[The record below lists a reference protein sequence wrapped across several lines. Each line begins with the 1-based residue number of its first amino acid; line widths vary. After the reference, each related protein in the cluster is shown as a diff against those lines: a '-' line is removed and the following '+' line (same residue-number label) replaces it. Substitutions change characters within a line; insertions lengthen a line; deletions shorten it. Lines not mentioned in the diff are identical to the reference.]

1 MEIPESK
8 RAFGLNGLL
17 RLVQPSSPP
26 ASIATRDGASLFAP
40 GRRFD
45 ASCPEMMDRPGMDR
59 ALLRDELQTLEYF
72 NRQAGGHW
80 LVLRYVKQ
88 FMASHQRASLNI
100 LDLGTGAADIPRAL
114 VAWARQSRRTIHI
127 TAVDGNPDILHVAQ
141 ESCHGWPEIRFECH
155 DLRTLPFAPES
166 FDLVLCSLT
175 LHHFTSADAIAIL
188 RQIES
193 LARAG
198 YIVNDLRRN
207 WLTIWSTALMA
218 RALSRSSVF
227 RNDALQSCR
236 AAFTVRELRELAESA
251 GLRNYQIEPHQAL
264 CRMVLT
270 GRK

>member
-1 MEIPESK
+1 
-8 RAFGLNGLL
+8 
-17 RLVQPSSPP
+17 
-26 ASIATRDGASLFAP
+26 
-40 GRRFD
+40 
-45 ASCPEMMDRPGMDR
+45 MDR